1 MRKSIWIS
9 MLLVLIFSAN
19 VLAFDDALFKKL
31 DSDGD
36 GRITREEFV
45 QCDLVRVTMPDGRQV
60 VQERSLCVQDG
71 KTALTVDE
79 KSLLF
84 KQLDTARKGSITY
97 KEFKYG
103 SRDGFVPFRF

>member
-1 MRKSIWIS
+1 MYKTIWIT
-9 MLLVLIFSAN
+9 LLMIFLFSFN
-19 VLAFDDALFKKL
+19 VLAMDDALFKKL
-31 DSDGD
+31 DRDGD

-45 QCDLVRVTMPDGRQV
+45 QCDLVRATLPDGRQV
-60 VQERSLCVQDG
+60 VQERSLCVQNG
-71 KTALTVDE
+71 KTTLTVDE

-84 KQLDTARKGSITY
+84 KQLDTARQGSITY